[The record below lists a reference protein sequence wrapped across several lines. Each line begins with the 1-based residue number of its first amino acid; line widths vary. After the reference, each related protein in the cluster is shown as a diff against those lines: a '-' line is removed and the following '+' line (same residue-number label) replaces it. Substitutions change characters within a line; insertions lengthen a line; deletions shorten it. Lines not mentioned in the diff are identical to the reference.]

1 MKTLYSRICLR
12 AAIITDGV
20 ARFLNNAKCLKGA
33 IIMDELT
40 RILYEEA
47 MERKSDA
54 VILAKYG
61 IDEI

>member
-1 MKTLYSRICLR
+1 
-12 AAIITDGV
+12 
-20 ARFLNNAKCLKGA
+20 
-33 IIMDELT
+33 MDELA

-61 IDEI
+61 IDEIEEEEE